1 MKFCIE
7 FHNFCRGIIIIFL
20 LIIYTYSLTQCCIY
34 DCRFKMAASCTYQK
48 SEVEVI
54 SPPYPADKCTKFSKA
69 FTEFLPSTPDDGA
82 TKCLTTEQCPDT
94 SIHGDSVT
102 DDNSSPSCVP
112 ELSPGAFLHVFDYKT
127 GESIPHIS
135 INNQSSWFEL
145 DECNEESFSLHSLDN
160 NHQSMQQNGP
170 GGRPHRKISQ
180 MINCHQPAA
189 STLPDLT
196 TSTCEYSTSTITGF
210 QYTQVAQSNL
220 QAGSMS
226 ESSSCNVSVYK
237 SYLEKNQPLVNFSGQ
252 TWAPIANITVLNHF
266 SELKDK
272 PSERQPPSQLCSSIL
287 PKISNYMSTW
297 TGTSLSHMMSS
308 MSSSDCSNQ
317 SSTYW
322 PTTSISEFSDSVR
335 HTASKSN
342 HEVNQPSLKEM
353 DFPEILSPISDAC
366 SEHTPSLP
374 GDIPFCSTPMN
385 QDLHNSSSAMTLS
398 SSCDFT
404 SVLTSMGPHD
414 FSLSG
419 FAPLKN
425 DTTDTSCVPTDPIL
439 AVGDFSYCCNICTFK
454 TSRLPE
460 LKQHIQSCTEQPLE
474 CPNCQKAM
482 KSSAGLKLLLK
493 KCGQAQCPKCYK
505 CFSSQD
511 QMKKHVYKKHVLQST
526 HDCDKC
532 GASFDSVVSLSKHMY
547 CHRGNRQVY
556 TCMYCEGTFRTKSGR
571 TRHLKIK
578 HADKV
583 ELVDNVGVHFLQN
596 GNSI

>member
-1 MKFCIE
+1 
-7 FHNFCRGIIIIFL
+7 
-20 LIIYTYSLTQCCIY
+20 
-34 DCRFKMAASCTYQK
+34 MATSCTYQQ

-54 SPPYPADKCTKFSKA
+54 CPPYPADNCVKFTNT

-82 TKCLTTEQCPDT
+82 IKHFTNIC
-94 SIHGDSVT
+94 IHGNSVT

-112 ELSPGAFLHVFDYKT
+112 ELCPGAFLHVFDYKT

-135 INNQSSWFEL
+135 INNQSSCFEFNL
-145 DECNEESFSLHSLDN
+145 DEYNEESFSQHSLDN
-160 NHQSMQQNGP
+160 NHQSMQQSGP
-170 GGRPHRKISQ
+170 VERPCRRINH
-180 MINCHQPAA
+180 MINCHQPA
-189 STLPDLT
+189 TTNLPDLT
-196 TSTCEYSTSTITGF
+196 TSTCEYSTSIITGF

-252 TWAPIANITVLNHF
+252 TWAPMANSTVLNHF

-287 PKISNYMSTW
+287 SETSNYMSTW
-297 TGTSLSHMMSS
+297 TGTSLSDMMSS
-308 MSSSDCSNQ
+308 ISSSGCSNQ

-322 PTTSISEFSDSVR
+322 PTTSISELSDSVR
-335 HTASKSN
+335 HTASQSN

-374 GDIPFCSTPMN
+374 EDIPVCSTPMN
-385 QDLHNSSSAMTLS
+385 QDSQNSSSAMTS
-398 SSCDFT
+398 SSCDLLT
-404 SVLTSMGPHD
+404 SVLTSMESHD

-419 FAPLKN
+419 FAPLKG
-425 DTTDTSCVPTDPIL
+425 DTTDASCVPTESIL

-454 TSRLPE
+454 TTHLPE

-482 KSSAGLKLLLK
+482 KSSAGLKLHLK

-532 GASFDSVVSLSKHMY
+532 GASFDSVVSLGKHMY

-571 TRHLKIK
+571 TRHVNIK

-583 ELVDNVGVHFLQN
+583 Q
-596 GNSI
+596 